1 MELAL
6 ETATLMQDPKITEAI
21 EDLYDR
27 IEDDEAQIRSVTLIA
42 LLGNPNDKDSDR
54 VEFGIDQGDSPIH
67 LRMLAHA
74 VSGIDPALPLPDER
88 APALRGTYGHRPA
101 DHHLLAHP

>member
-1 MELAL
+1 MEMAL
-6 ETATLMQDPKITEAI
+6 EAATLMQDPKITEAI

-27 IEDDEAQIRSVTLIA
+27 IGDDEAQIRSVTLIA

-54 VEFGIDQGDSPIH
+54 VEFGIDQGDTPVH

-74 VSGIDPALPLPDER
+74 VSGQDPALPLDER
-88 APALRGTYGHRPA
+88 APALRGAYGHRPA
-101 DHHLLAHP
+101 DRHLLAHP